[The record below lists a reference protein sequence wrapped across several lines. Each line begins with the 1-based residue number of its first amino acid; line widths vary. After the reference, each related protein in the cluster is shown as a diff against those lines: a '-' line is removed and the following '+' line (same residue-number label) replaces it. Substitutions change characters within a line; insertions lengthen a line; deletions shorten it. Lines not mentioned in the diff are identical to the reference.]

1 MRKLMSKLMIAL
13 APAFALVLL
22 AMTPT
27 ARADEVTVAK
37 LPKLVTKI
45 LDVKYPA
52 AELVKAFKDAED
64 DETLFTV
71 VLKFKKF
78 EYEVTITAEGEILE
92 TAKILTAKDLP
103 EAVTKALQQKYRN
116 SKVKEAAEVRE
127 PGQQV
132 IRTFHVEIDT
142 AQNTTLQ
149 VILDA
154 KGKILDESSK
164 KEQK

>member
-13 APAFALVLL
+13 ALVVL
-22 AMTPT
+22 AMTSA
-27 ARADEVTVAK
+27 ARADEVAVAK

-45 LDVKYPA
+45 LEVKYPA
-52 AELVKAFKDAED
+52 AELVKAFKDVED

-71 VLKFKKF
+71 VLKYKKF
-78 EYEVTITAEGEILE
+78 DYEVTITVEGEILE

-103 EAVTKALQQKYRN
+103 EAVAKALQQKYRN
-116 SKVKEAAEVRE
+116 AKVKEAAEVRE

-149 VILDA
+149 VILDV
-154 KGKILDESSK
+154 KGKILNESSK
-164 KEQK
+164 QGQK